1 MPDGDR
7 SSVPEN
13 AERLDH
19 GDQRQSIGTGGCQF
33 DPSGPFFA
41 VVDAGDEMCASEIAD
56 PQRIVLSDDMG
67 QHITPHEPFSH
78 VETFV
83 ESLPLF
89 SPEGEEGLCL

>member
-1 MPDGDR
+1 
-7 SSVPEN
+7 
-13 AERLDH
+13 
-19 GDQRQSIGTGGCQF
+19 
-33 DPSGPFFA
+33 
-41 VVDAGDEMCASEIAD
+41 MCASEIAD